1 MPGSIC
7 SPRKL
12 SMFFPLALPFYNFY
26 KFSSLPSSSVQS
38 CPTKVLHSLMQ
49 PLQVLLGCP
58 KHDKRVL
65 MAQCCAWPSK
75 GREYDPAVVCRC
87 PALPPITH
95 KENKAL
101 EQILSPNWSSSTSM
115 IVRERVYLTSR
126 SRNLQNC
133 RYPKK
138 YMKIYGVKCNHNCYC
153 KSSSHHLQICWVFPE
168 PQNWSK

>member
-65 MAQCCAWPSK
+65 MAQCCAWPSR
-75 GREYDPAVVCRC
+75 GLEYDPAVVCRC
-87 PALPPITH
+87 PVKMHCVCRKCPALPPITH
-95 KENKAL
+95 QGK
-101 EQILSPNWSSSTSM
+101 QGPGTISSPNWSSSTSM
-115 IVRERVYLTSR
+115 SVRERVYITSR

-133 RYPKK
+133 RYPIWK
-138 YMKIYGVKCNHNCYC
+138 YMV
-153 KSSSHHLQICWVFPE
+153 
-168 PQNWSK
+168 